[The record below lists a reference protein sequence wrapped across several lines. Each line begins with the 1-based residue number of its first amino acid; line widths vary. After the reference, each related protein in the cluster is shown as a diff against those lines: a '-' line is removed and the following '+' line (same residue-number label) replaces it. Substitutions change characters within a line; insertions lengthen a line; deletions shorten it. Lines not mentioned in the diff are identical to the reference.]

1 MKSRVRSRPLLLLL
15 ATVASTTILAACGG
29 DDPTLAGSG
38 NDSAVSQDRGAALEH
53 IHGLGA
59 GEDGRL
65 FIAAHNGLFSAAEG
79 ETTPSQVSEHSQ
91 DIMGFS
97 LIDEDRFIGS
107 GHPAPDQDLP
117 PHLGL
122 IESRDGGKTWKS
134 VSLLGEADFHA
145 LESAGKK
152 VYGYDGLS
160 GRLMVSSDG
169 GRTWQSRTPPTG
181 IFDLAVDPR
190 NNSRVVASS
199 EQGLLIS
206 QDAGASWRRLPPDAP
221 GLVAW
226 STTDDE
232 LYLIDGGGTVL
243 VSEDAGRKWRNRGNV
258 GGQPVAFI
266 ASGPDLYAALA
277 DGTVMHSDDGGDGW
291 TVRIEAA

>member
-1 MKSRVRSRPLLLLL
+1 M
-15 ATVASTTILAACGG
+15 
-29 DDPTLAGSG
+29 
-38 NDSAVSQDRGAALEH
+38 
-53 IHGLGA
+53 
-59 GEDGRL
+59 
-65 FIAAHNGLFSAAEG
+65 EG
-79 ETTPSQVSEHSQ
+79 
-91 DIMGFS
+91 
-97 LIDEDRFIGS
+97 
-107 GHPAPDQDLP
+107 
-117 PHLGL
+117 
-122 IESRDGGKTWKS
+122 

-145 LESAGKK
+145 LESAGRK

-181 IFDLAVDPR
+181 ILDLAADPR

-199 EQGLLIS
+199 EQGLVIS

-221 GLVAW
+221 ALVAW

-232 LYLIDGGGTVL
+232 LHLIDGGGTVL
-243 VSEDAGRKWRNRGNV
+243 VSEDAGCKWRNRGNV
-258 GGQPVAFI
+258 GGRPAAFI

-277 DGTVMHSDDGGDGW
+277 DGTVRHSDDGGNGW